1 MVNFYV
7 NKIKN
12 EVKNPATGEVWK
24 VEDVPKLW
32 RGKVEAALQE

>member
-7 NKIKN
+7 TKIKN
-12 EVKNPATGEVWK
+12 GVKNPATGEAWK

-32 RGKVEAALQE
+32 RAKVEAALQE